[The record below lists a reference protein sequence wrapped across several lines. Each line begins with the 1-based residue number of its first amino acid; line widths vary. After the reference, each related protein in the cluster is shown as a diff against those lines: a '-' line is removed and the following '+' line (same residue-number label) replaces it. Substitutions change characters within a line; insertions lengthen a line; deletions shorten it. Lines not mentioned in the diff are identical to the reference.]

1 MSYPPIPPIVR
12 RAVARVADWLQ
23 AQLGWFSERLDGVKL
38 LAPVFAY
45 FGLIGALLF
54 GMTGFIAALG
64 LATIIGLAGQR
75 VSADFMLSLYGAE
88 PIAPTQGASLRS
100 ALATL
105 AERANLHNPPAL
117 AVIPSLTVGA
127 FAVGVQPRTALLV
140 TEGLLRRHA
149 LSDVVALLA
158 HEMSHIRN
166 GDLAIFALADTLT
179 RVAQLLAYVGLVLAG
194 LEALSWFMG
203 ERWMSWWPI
212 ALLLLAPTANSQLQL
227 TLSASRQRDADA
239 GAVELLGDPAL
250 LVAALSK
257 FNADQGHPLD
267 DLRLPVPQRRT
278 PLPSPLRAHP
288 QSGGRIAAITGRKA
302 VKRHD
307 PLVVRDEPMVS
318 LIGYGPIEMRPRN
331 RWPGI
336 WF

>member
-1 MSYPPIPPIVR
+1 MASMPNFPLLR
-12 RAVARVADWLQ
+12 RAITSVTGWLQ
-23 AQLGWFSERLDGVKL
+23 TTLGWFTERVDGVAL
-38 LAPVFAY
+38 LAPAFAY
-45 FGLIGALLF
+45 LGLIGALLL
-54 GMTGFIAALG
+54 GSAGFLIALIVSA
-64 LATIIGLAGQR
+64 IIGLAGQR

-88 PIAPTQGASLRS
+88 PIAPTQGASLRA

-105 AERANLHNPPAL
+105 AQRADIKDQPAL

-127 FAVGVQPRTALLV
+127 FAVGTHPRTALLV

-166 GDLAIFALADTLT
+166 GDLPLFALADTLT
-179 RVAQLLAYVGLVLAG
+179 RVAQVLAYVGLILVG
-194 LEALSWFMG
+194 LEALAWFMG
-203 ERWMSWWPI
+203 DHWIRWWPI

-227 TLSASRQRDADA
+227 NLAGPRERDADISA
-239 GAVELLGDPAL
+239 AELLGDPTL
-250 LVAALSK
+250 LIAVLGK
-257 FNADQGHPLD
+257 VTPDQGSPLD
-267 DLRLPVPQRRT
+267 DVRLPVPQRRT
-278 PLPSPLRAHP
+278 PNPSPLRSHP
-288 QSGGRIAAITGRKA
+288 PSRSRIAALTSRPPT
-302 VKRHD
+302 KRHES
-307 PLVVRDEPMVS
+307 LVVRDEPMVS

>member
-1 MSYPPIPPIVR
+1 MASMPNFPLLR
-12 RAVARVADWLQ
+12 RAITSVTGWLQ
-23 AQLGWFSERLDGVKL
+23 TTLGWFTERVDGVAL
-38 LAPVFAY
+38 LAPAFAY
-45 FGLIGALLF
+45 LGLIGALLL
-54 GMTGFIAALG
+54 GSAGFLIALIVSA
-64 LATIIGLAGQR
+64 IIGLAGQR

-88 PIAPTQGASLRS
+88 PIAPTQGASLRA

-105 AERANLHNPPAL
+105 AQRADIKDQPAL

-127 FAVGVQPRTALLV
+127 FAVGTHPRTALLV

-166 GDLAIFALADTLT
+166 GDLPLFALADTLT
-179 RVAQLLAYVGLVLAG
+179 RVAQVLAYVGLILVG
-194 LEALSWFMG
+194 LEALAWFMG
-203 ERWMSWWPI
+203 DHWIRWWPI

-227 TLSASRQRDADA
+227 NLAGPRERDADISA
-239 GAVELLGDPAL
+239 AELLGDPTL
-250 LVAALSK
+250 LIAVLGK
-257 FNADQGHPLD
+257 VTPDQGSPLD
-267 DLRLPVPQRRT
+267 DVRLPE
-278 PLPSPLRAHP
+278 S
-288 QSGGRIAAITGRKA
+288 
-302 VKRHD
+302 
-307 PLVVRDEPMVS
+307 LVVRDEPMVS